1 MTNNQRVTAA
11 AWRLPAEWEP
21 QEGVQLTWPH
31 AATDWA
37 PMLDEITAT
46 YEVMAREMARRERL
60 LVVGEKGLPLPS
72 NDTWAR
78 DHGFISLVD
87 DQGHRRLLDF
97 CFNGWG
103 EKFTADL
110 DNALNRQLFDAQ
122 ALAGDYVSCLDF
134 VLEGGAIESDGRG
147 TVFTTSGCLLA
158 PHRNQPLSNSMPN
171 ASSGLIMATSSVM
184 IPTDISTRWCVSVP
198 TTPYYMWAATILMI
212 RSIPNS
218 SLWRNNSGLS
228 VPSRGVLTGCSDFP
242 CRDRSTRRTT
252 LWARKGIV
260 CQPPTPISSSSTGQ
274 YSARPTTSLTSTPR
288 RSTSSRRP
296 SPTGRWSPSTAA
308 PSSASTALS
317 IVVPCNFP
325 KYDKDWIPAAEHLS

>member
-31 AATDWA
+31 TATDWA
-37 PMLDEITAT
+37 PILDEITAT
-46 YEVMAREMARRERL
+46 YEVMAREIACRERL
-60 LVVGEKGLPLPS
+60 LIIIPASSSPSPLLPFYPFTFLPFHLPS

-78 DHGFISLVD
+78 DHGFISLID

-110 DNALNRQLFDAQ
+110 DNALNRRLYDAQ

-158 PHRNQPLSNSMPN
+158 PHRNQPLTKAQIEARLLQELHAERILWIDHGNLIGDDTDGHIDTLEIGR
-171 ASSGLIMATSSVM
+171 ASCRERV
-184 IPTDISTRWCVSVP
+184 
-198 TTPYYMWAATILMI
+198 
-212 RSIPNS
+212 
-218 SLWRNNSGLS
+218 
-228 VPSRGVLTGCSDFP
+228 CS
-242 CRDRSTRRTT
+242 
-252 LWARKGIV
+252 WV
-260 CQPPTPISSSSTGQ
+260 
-274 YSARPTTSLTSTPR
+274 
-288 RSTSSRRP
+288 
-296 SPTGRWSPSTAA
+296 
-308 PSSASTALS
+308 
-317 IVVPCNFP
+317 
-325 KYDKDWIPAAEHLS
+325 